1 MAIVDK
7 GCGIV
12 GRGFH
17 KETFDGVACVL
28 VKAVV
33 KFALEGL

>member
-1 MAIVDK
+1 MVDK

-17 KETFDGVACVL
+17 EENLDGVACVL
-28 VKAVV
+28 VRAVV
-33 KFALEGL
+33 